1 MADPAAPGS
10 WVQEAPASAP
20 LLSPD
25 WRGGVCARDYELPLA
40 VSPTAEGKQNDTLTE
55 SGMQSEGKKATVSR
69 YTDCD
74 GGLFRSSVEESQAMY
89 TEALQPKMVTSF
101 QVKFRSSSRHASS
114 GLLLAGVGSALL
126 ELQRSELPPVTRGRR
141 ERAQVRAQRGNRG
154 SLGRSFGPTLI
165 TRLEKAA
172 PTCWSLVLRHVAWA
186 DDDEACNVNHP
197 QVFPRCLSE
206 RFQAKKRAVIWPLS
220 QNERKPAEKY
230 NREYGNR
237 RQQKQKKT
245 KGVGKSS

>member
-25 WRGGVCARDYELPLA
+25 WRGGVDAKR
-40 VSPTAEGKQNDTLTE
+40 G
-55 SGMQSEGKKATVSR
+55 GKATVSR

-101 QVKFRSSSRHASS
+101 QHASS

-126 ELQRSELPPVTRGRR
+126 ELQRSDLPPVTRGRR

-154 SLGRSFGPTLI
+154 SLGRSSGPTLI

-206 RFQAKKRAVIWPLS
+206 RVSFQAKKRAVIWPLS